1 MKAYLQQCFIITMES
16 EIRRLLEKAEMIVE
30 KCVSCGSL
38 DCDECED
45 ARNILD
51 EIRSKIEALQDKKA
65 ARKLSVF
72 LDKLEEELESME

>member
-1 MKAYLQQCFIITMES
+1 MES

-30 KCVSCGSL
+30 KCVICGSL